1 MLKWDDTYDQQLK
14 AMSDADL
21 VAAYNRTID
30 DEDHPDTDGLLT
42 EIKRR
47 NLHL

>member
-21 VAAYNRTID
+21 VAAYNRTT
-30 DEDHPDTDGLLT
+30 EDVGHPDTDGLLA
-42 EIKRR
+42 ELERR
-47 NLHL
+47 KLDL